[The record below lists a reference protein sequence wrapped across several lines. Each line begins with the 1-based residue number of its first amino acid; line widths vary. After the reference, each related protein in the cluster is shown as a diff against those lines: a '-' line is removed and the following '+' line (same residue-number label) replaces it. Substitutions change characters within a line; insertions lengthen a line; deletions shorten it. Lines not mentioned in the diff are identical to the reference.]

1 MKHTKILKRLCL
13 VAALA
18 LALSALTAC
27 GSQSSS
33 KSNGSKSDS
42 SSNSDSSSKN
52 VGEAFEFDGKV
63 PEDGPTVKFTM
74 SDGGTFT
81 IVCAP
86 EYAPETVENFL
97 SLVKSGFYDGLT
109 FHRVIDAFVA
119 QGGDPDGN
127 GTGGSDKT
135 IKGEF
140 YSNGFEQNTLPHL
153 RGSVAMARSQA
164 PDSASS
170 QFYICY
176 DDLPNLD
183 GNYAVFGQV
192 TEGMEV
198 VDGFLDVPR
207 DSQGM
212 PQTPIVIEKAEVISE

>member
-1 MKHTKILKRLCL
+1 MKHTKFLKLLCL
-13 VAALA
+13 IAALA

-33 KSNGSKSDS
+33 KSSGSKTESAP
-42 SSNSDSSSKN
+42 KTE
-52 VGEAFEFDGKV
+52 GEAFEFDGKV
-63 PEDGPTVKFTM
+63 PDDGPTVKFTM

-212 PQTPIVIEKAEVISE
+212 PQTPIVIERAEVISE

>member
-1 MKHTKILKRLCL
+1 MKHTKILKLLCL
-13 VAALA
+13 IAALA
-18 LALSALTAC
+18 LAVSALSAC
-27 GSQSSS
+27 GSQSAS
-33 KSNGSKSDS
+33 KSSA
-42 SSNSDSSSKN
+42 SNAESAPKTE
-52 VGEAFEFDGKV
+52 GKAFEFDGKV
-63 PEDGPTVKFTM
+63 PDDGPAVKFTM

-119 QGGDPDGN
+119 QGGDPEGN
-127 GTGGSDKT
+127 GTGGSDKK

-183 GNYAVFGQV
+183 GEYAVFGQV

-207 DSQGM
+207 DAQGM
-212 PQTPIVIEKAEVISE
+212 PQTPIVIEKAEVVSE

>member
-1 MKHTKILKRLCL
+1 MKHSKILKLLCL
-13 VAALA
+13 ITALA
-18 LALSALTAC
+18 LTAAALCSC
-27 GSQSSS
+27 GSKDPSE
-33 KSNGSKSDS
+33 SNGSNGGSVSKTEAEA
-42 SSNSDSSSKN
+42 NSFK
-52 VGEAFEFDGKV
+52 FDGKV
-63 PEDGPTVKFTM
+63 PDDGPAVRFTM

-81 IVCAP
+81 VVCAP

-109 FHRVIDAFVA
+109 FHRVLDAFVA
-119 QGGDPDGN
+119 QGGDPSGN

-192 TEGMEV
+192 TEGMDV
-198 VDGFLDVPR
+198 VDGFLKIPR

>member
-1 MKHTKILKRLCL
+1 MKHTKFLKLLCL
-13 VAALA
+13 IAALA

-33 KSNGSKSDS
+33 KSSGSKTESAP
-42 SSNSDSSSKN
+42 KTE
-52 VGEAFEFDGKV
+52 GEAFEFDGKV
-63 PEDGPTVKFTM
+63 PDDGPTVKFTM

>member
-1 MKHTKILKRLCL
+1 MKHTKFLKLLCL
-13 VAALA
+13 IAALA

-33 KSNGSKSDS
+33 KSSGSKTESAP
-42 SSNSDSSSKN
+42 KTE
-52 VGEAFEFDGKV
+52 GEAFEFDGKV
-63 PEDGPTVKFTM
+63 PDDGPTVKFTM

-170 QFYICY
+170 QFY